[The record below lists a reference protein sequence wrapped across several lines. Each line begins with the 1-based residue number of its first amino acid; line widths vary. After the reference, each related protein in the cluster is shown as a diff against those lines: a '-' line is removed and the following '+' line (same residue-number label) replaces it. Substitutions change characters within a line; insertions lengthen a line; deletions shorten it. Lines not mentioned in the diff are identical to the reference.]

1 VFLVILFL
9 GLFYVLIIFFLKRSL
24 TSAQMLFS
32 PFFVPIWCINEWSG
46 VLNAVVF
53 FFLPDY
59 SRHIWLL
66 HWWII
71 CVLLLIS
78 CVYIVSEKKKKKEL
92 ESVCCF
98 LSEMWSEFGLW
109 DPWFVFQC
117 WFVFLTQV
125 EFFEDQIFFCN
136 ASVFCVYLDCLT
148 CYDLWS
154 G

>member
-1 VFLVILFL
+1 MFGLVFLVILFL

-78 CVYIVSEKKKKKEL
+78 CVYIVSEKKKKKGVGKCVLFSKWNVEWVWL
-92 ESVCCF
+92 MGSLICF
-98 LSEMWSEFGLW
+98 SMLICFPNPSWILW
-109 DPWFVFQC
+109 RPNL
-117 WFVFLTQV
+117 FL
-125 EFFEDQIFFCN
+125 
-136 ASVFCVYLDCLT
+136 
-148 CYDLWS
+148 
-154 G
+154 